1 MGFEELGARD
11 DFPTAKLEGMLLAA
25 GIIAPRER
33 REDESEDEEEVLAR
47 ERAKRI
53 TYGFTKY
60 DSEDEDS
67 DFD

>member
-1 MGFEELGARD
+1 
-11 DFPTAKLEGMLLAA
+11 MLLTA
-25 GIIAPRER
+25 GIVAVREN
-33 REDESEDEEEVLAR
+33 REDDSEDEEEVLAA

>member
-1 MGFEELGARD
+1 MYKRQ
-11 DFPTAKLEGMLLAA
+11 MLLTA
-25 GIIAPRER
+25 GIIAVPEKG
-33 REDESEDEEEVLAR
+33 EDDSEDEEEVLAR

-60 DSEDEDS
+60 DSGDEDS